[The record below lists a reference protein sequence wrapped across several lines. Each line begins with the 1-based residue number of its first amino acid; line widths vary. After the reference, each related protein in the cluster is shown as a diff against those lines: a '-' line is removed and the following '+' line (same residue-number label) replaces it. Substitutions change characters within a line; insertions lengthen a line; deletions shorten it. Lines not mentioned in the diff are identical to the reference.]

1 VRRPAVRAAL
11 LYAVVGGAWILLSDR
26 LVDLL
31 FHDVAL
37 RSWAQSIKGW
47 LFVAVTAVL
56 AYGLVRREVRARRA
70 LERAATRLQAL
81 HELDAAI
88 LSSRSLEGLV
98 GAALER
104 FRAIVPCVGVSLL
117 RKVGDAEELVGAEPA
132 ERFPPGGTPVRAWDA
147 IRGHGGDDVLFVR
160 GLEGLPA
167 SLREGAV
174 RSGARSMAVA
184 SMKLDG
190 EAVGALVAFFEDAR
204 DPDEE
209 MLAVMREVATQLG
222 VALVQAELRRELE
235 RRAEEL
241 ERRVRE
247 RTAEL
252 RSLNEE
258 LEAFAIAASHD
269 LRAPLRAIVGFAR
282 ALEEDHGQ
290 ALGEGGREHLGRI
303 LRAAER
309 MDALITDVLAYSRMA
324 RAELTVE
331 PVPLEQTV
339 EEALDT
345 LDAEIRR
352 TGAHVEV
359 ARPLPRV
366 MAHAATL
373 ARVLTNLLNNAL
385 TFAEPGTTPRVR
397 IAATQ
402 ANGWVRLSVSDEGIG
417 IAPEHLERI
426 FRPFERLHG
435 TETYPGTGFGLAI
448 VRRAVERMGG
458 RCGVE
463 SEPGRG
469 STFWLE
475 LPAPGAEATR
485 VGPDAAT

>member
-1 VRRPAVRAAL
+1 VRAAV
-11 LYAVVGGAWILLSDR
+11 LYAVIGGTWILLSDR

-31 FHDVAL
+31 VHEPAV
-37 RSWAQSIKGW
+37 RSWVQTAKGW

-56 AYGLVRREVRARRA
+56 AYGLVGREARARRA
-70 LERAATRLQAL
+70 LERATTRLEAL

-88 LSSRSLEGLV
+88 LGSRSVEELV
-98 GAALER
+98 GVAVER
-104 FRAIVPCVGVSLL
+104 CRTIVPCVGVSVL
-117 RKVGDAEELVGAEPA
+117 RRVGEAYELAGAEPA
-132 ERFPPGGTPVRAWDA
+132 GRFPPRGSPVPTWDA
-147 IRGHGGDDVLFVR
+147 IRGHGGGDVVVGDLQ
-160 GLEGLPA
+160 GLPA
-167 SLREGAV
+167 PLREGAI
-174 RSGARSMAVA
+174 RCGARSVAVA
-184 SMKLDG
+184 PMELDG
-190 EAVGALVAFFEDAR
+190 QPVGALVTFFGTLGA
-204 DPDEE
+204 PDGET
-209 MLAVMREVATQLG
+209 LAVVREIGIQLTVG
-222 VALVQAELRRELE
+222 LVQAELRQELE

-241 ERRVRE
+241 ERRVEE

-258 LEAFAIAASHD
+258 LEAFAAAASHD

-282 ALEEDHGQ
+282 ALEEDHAE

-303 LRAAER
+303 FRAAER
-309 MDALITDVLAYSRMA
+309 MDTLITDVLAYSRMA
-324 RAELTVE
+324 RAELPVE
-331 PVPLEQTV
+331 PVPLERAV

-345 LDAEIRR
+345 LAAEIRR
-352 TGAHVEV
+352 TGARVEV

-373 ARVLTNLLNNAL
+373 ARVLTNLLSNAL
-385 TFAEPGTTPRVR
+385 TFTKPGTSPSVR

-402 ANGWVRLSVSDEGIG
+402 TNGWVKVSVSDEGIG

-435 TETYPGTGFGLAI
+435 AETYPGTGFGLAI

-458 RCGVE
+458 RCGVV
-463 SEPGRG
+463 SELGRG

-475 LPAPGAEATR
+475 LPAPGAEATEA
-485 VGPDAAT
+485 GSDAAT